1 MGNIKVIIKK
11 VNSELIINQWAE
23 LVEGLYEQRKEAVE
37 RLKNKKAACVS
48 IMAGYLLI
56 EAVKEAYGMN
66 KDDIRVLKT
75 EFGKPYLEN
84 CSDFKY
90 NISHSGDYVAIAYGK
105 EDVGIDI
112 EQIREMDLKVA
123 NRFFHN
129 DEIEYITRTNKEQN
143 KRFFEIWTG
152 KEAYLKYTGQ
162 GINVPLD
169 SVVVNIEEKK
179 IQNLDIGIAVKQVDD
194 LLVTVCALDVTDID
208 YKIDVYD
215 TK

>member
-11 VNSELIINQWAE
+11 VNSELINNQWAE
-23 LVEGLYEQRKEAVE
+23 LIEGLYEQRKEAVG

-112 EQIREMDLKVA
+112 EQIRETDLKIA
-123 NRFFHN
+123 DRFFHH

-169 SVVVNIEEKK
+169 SVIINVEEKR
-179 IQNLDIGIAVKQVDD
+179 IQNIDIGLDVKQVDD